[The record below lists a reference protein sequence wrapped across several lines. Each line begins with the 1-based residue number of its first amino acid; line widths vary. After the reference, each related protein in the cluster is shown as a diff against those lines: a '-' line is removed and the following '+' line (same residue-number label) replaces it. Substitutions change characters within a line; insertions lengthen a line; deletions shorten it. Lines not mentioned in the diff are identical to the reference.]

1 MGQRH
6 GNIQL
11 NQQLAELQAYAVEVF
26 GDHDAAVRWLDT
38 DLSEL
43 DDLSARE
50 IVTRTGAP
58 GLQRARDVLLRI
70 EYGVYS

>member
-1 MGQRH
+1 
-6 GNIQL
+6 
-11 NQQLAELQAYAVEVF
+11 VEVF